1 MAEELERLWGKLSF
15 TEEED
20 EGIEIDSNCTR
31 TAREIGKNC
40 VLMKILAHKSISIEA
55 LRKNMRMLWK
65 PNKNVQISE
74 VDEDLF
80 LVEFGDGRDK
90 KKVLD
95 MCPWSY
101 EKQLVLLHEFDGK
114 LTPRE
119 VEIKW
124 APFWVQIFNLPLNCR
139 TKEIGQAIGGKLGEV
154 LEIDVQESGVQWGM
168 CLRVKVCI
176 DVTKRLVRGK
186 KITVE
191 GEECRWVNFK
201 YERLPNFCYRC
212 GLLNHALRDCPE
224 NGVGNQEKD
233 GETLQYGAW
242 LRGDIMRRGAQDQYN
257 MGMGRGKDADTYR
270 WNAGAETEKR
280 KVISRQDGFSVGVG
294 EAHASSQPGLA
305 VNPLTQNKGKDGE
318 GVKVSDVLHEKG
330 RGDGMADGKEEKR
343 LVLTGEASNKT
354 NFQQDLLH
362 EKGRCDEK
370 SEKKVEKKSI
380 RVGEAADH
388 EKSQFLETESMTWE
402 KEVDQRKKTEL
413 DEKGAPIF
421 GPTNGI
427 ESPHGLEIN
436 PGPIAMIYDDE
447 KGWSGEKLG
456 LNSRHW
462 KRLAREGKKDSK
474 GEEKGP
480 YCLKREGPTP
490 LCVLDPYVID
500 TKRRKEERNNGK
512 KTGSNSQGEKK
523 MDGGEAVAAGQ
534 HRRAS

>member
-1 MAEELERLWGKLSF
+1 
-15 TEEED
+15 
-20 EGIEIDSNCTR
+20 
-31 TAREIGKNC
+31 
-40 VLMKILAHKSISIEA
+40 
-55 LRKNMRMLWK
+55 
-65 PNKNVQISE
+65 
-74 VDEDLF
+74 
-80 LVEFGDGRDK
+80 
-90 KKVLD
+90 
-95 MCPWSY
+95 
-101 EKQLVLLHEFDGK
+101 
-114 LTPRE
+114 
-119 VEIKW
+119 
-124 APFWVQIFNLPLNCR
+124 
-139 TKEIGQAIGGKLGEV
+139 
-154 LEIDVQESGVQWGM
+154 
-168 CLRVKVCI
+168 
-176 DVTKRLVRGK
+176 
-186 KITVE
+186 
-191 GEECRWVNFK
+191 
-201 YERLPNFCYRC
+201 
-212 GLLNHALRDCPE
+212 
-224 NGVGNQEKD
+224 
-233 GETLQYGAW
+233 
-242 LRGDIMRRGAQDQYN
+242 MRRGAQDQYN

-280 KVISRQDGFSVGVG
+280 KVISKQDVFSVGVG

-388 EKSQFLETESMTWE
+388 EISQFLETESMTWE

-500 TKRRKEERNNGK
+500 TKRRKVERNNGK